1 MEARYQCNADDY
13 LEAQRAQIGTSRRII
28 WLLCMLAVPVAVL
41 EVRAIGFAK
50 AAPVLLCVG
59 LLLSYPFLFFASRV
73 KHDFRRHPHLAREY
87 HLLAD
92 DERLIMSSDASESG
106 GKWTTF
112 SSFRETP
119 NLFLVY
125 RGARTFFMVPKRG
138 FAGGEADEFRELLR
152 RKLRSK

>member
-13 LEAQRAQIGTSRRII
+13 VEAQRAQLGTSRRII
-28 WLLCMLAVPVAVL
+28 WVLCVLAVPVAVL
-41 EVRAIGFAK
+41 EVRAIGLAK

-73 KHDFRRHPHLAREY
+73 KHDFRRRPHLAREY
-87 HLLAD
+87 RLFAD
-92 DERLIMSSDASESG
+92 DESLILSSEAGESG
-106 GKWTTF
+106 GKWRTF

-138 FAGGEADEFRELLR
+138 FAGPEAGAFRELLQ